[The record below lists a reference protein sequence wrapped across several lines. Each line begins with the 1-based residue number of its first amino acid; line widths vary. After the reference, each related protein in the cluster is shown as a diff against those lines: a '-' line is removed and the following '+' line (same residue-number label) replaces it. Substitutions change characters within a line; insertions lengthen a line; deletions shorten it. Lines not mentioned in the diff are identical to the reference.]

1 MDLSQAGAA
10 FTTAE
15 EGGGFA
21 TVYHD
26 QSALPTVGV
35 GHLLTKSELTSGK
48 INIRNI
54 LFPWEE
60 GLSPAAIAALFEQD
74 MSAVAAAVTAA
85 VKVPLTQAQFDVLC
99 DFTFNCGVDAFM
111 HSTLLK
117 LLNQGD
123 YAAVPGQLRRWVY
136 SKGQRLPVL
145 AARREREIALW
156 KGESVP

>member
-1 MDLSQAGAA
+1 VSSRVIFFFFSSRRRHTRSDRDWSSDVCSSDL
-10 FTTAE
+10 
-15 EGGGFA
+15 
-21 TVYHD
+21 
-26 QSALPTVGV
+26 
-35 GHLLTKSELTSGK
+35 
-48 INIRNI
+48 
-54 LFPWEE
+54 
-60 GLSPAAIAALFEQD
+60 D